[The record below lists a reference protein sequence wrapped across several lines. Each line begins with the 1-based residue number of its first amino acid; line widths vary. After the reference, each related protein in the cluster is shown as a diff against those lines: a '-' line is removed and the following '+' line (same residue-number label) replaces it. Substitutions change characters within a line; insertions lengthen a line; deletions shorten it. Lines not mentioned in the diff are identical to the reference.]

1 MASDDS
7 LPGQPNP
14 GTRVGVDEV
23 LEQMIT
29 ESPKR
34 VLIYEPDDLVPK
46 RLTPRQ
52 TREMLNGM
60 RNAVDPVIVT
70 SHVQGSDLIV
80 RTLEYLGDRAKPSVP
95 KPPFPADPDP
105 KRF

>member
-1 MASDDS
+1 MILVPASPTPV
-7 LPGQPNP
+7 PGL
-14 GTRVGVDEV
+14 GVDEV

-34 VLIYEPDDLVPK
+34 VLVYEPDDLVPK

-52 TREMLNGM
+52 TREMLKGM
-60 RNAVDPVIVT
+60 RNAVEPVIVT
-70 SHVQGSDLIV
+70 SHVQGSDLIL
-80 RTLEYLGDRAKPSVP
+80 RTLEYLGDPAKPSVP
-95 KPPFPADPDP
+95 KPPFPADSDP

>member
-1 MASDDS
+1 MPTDDAR
-7 LPGQPNP
+7 PGQPTP

-23 LEQMIT
+23 LEQMLT
-29 ESPKR
+29 ESPRR
-34 VLIYEPDDLVPK
+34 VLVYEPDDLVPK
-46 RLTPRQ
+46 RLTPRE
-52 TREMLNGM
+52 TRELLKGM
-60 RNAVDPVIVT
+60 RNSVDPVIVT

-95 KPPFPADPDP
+95 TPPFPPDPDP

>member
-1 MASDDS
+1 MVVSNYYS
-7 LPGQPNP
+7 SSVVVSNYYC
-14 GTRVGVDEV
+14 
-23 LEQMIT
+23 I
-29 ESPKR
+29 
-34 VLIYEPDDLVPK
+34 K

-52 TREMLNGM
+52 TREMLKGM
-60 RNAVDPVIVT
+60 RNAADPVIVT

-95 KPPFPADPDP
+95 KWPFPADPDP